1 MEDQDSNNN
10 SFSKNDIN
18 KPFPEDNIQ
27 NENINNINKDKES
40 EKTIEPKSKNIVIHH
55 GKKVSLMDNPINE
68 KKIINLSKYFEES
81 FKVEI
86 DDLINDNEESKDI
99 LLSFEKDKSL
109 LNPENDLISENQK
122 QNENQYLKPK
132 FWKYLDKKYFEDID
146 KKYILIK
153 NKLNKEEIKT
163 IIDKLKENSV
173 DSLYKIKNE
182 KDSELKINKMKNF
195 ENMIENYFNK
205 TSSSQKM
212 INEDEKEEL
221 KKYIFKY
228 REIYKDNNNFYRCV
242 IFSFLEYIILT
253 NNIMFLKELLIEIDD
268 KICINNNKIKN
279 NDYLKN
285 EIELYIHINLIK
297 ELLYILI
304 KYMSEN
310 INNSYEFFIK
320 IYLLYDDFDYG
331 IIFIIRYLLHE
342 YINENKY
349 KIYCDEDNE
358 IEISDLLP
366 SKYKQM
372 YITTEKKFDLFFINE
387 LFKMKS
393 YDCKIIFYLIPYF
406 LDINLKILTYYEGTE
421 KPVHCKSYR
430 ENNDKYTLEL
440 ISCKGFFDICYNKK
454 YYEYHSKTF
463 NIFEE
468 KTEKIL
474 SNKKDSTNSKNSV
487 EESIIEEDKL
497 KINDINISIKE
508 DLKEKCFI
516 CDNCSKGYKG
526 IINKLNFC
534 QECLEEE
541 LKIDILKLYGL
552 YLQYVDHNYQKYS
565 IQIEKYF
572 RSIIRTIKIKNYS
585 IYEVM
590 EGTGYSVYEILNIVK
605 RDICLICRNDTIK
618 NYYYE
623 LPCKCRLCSKKCF
636 KKYRDIMIYKHFDKI
651 NKNNFKRQIFV
662 FDFCICGKKYY
673 YNDLLVLYNYFKTK
687 NKLEDCDKII
697 KIVKN
702 RWKWRC
708 IKCDKLFDPFCMNYR
723 LSLYDPKIN
732 EDFYEKEIKHLIC
745 SDCYDVIYVSKTK
758 YVKCAFCKSEHLIT
772 NSIRVNYENKS
783 DDLCF
788 LI

>member
-1 MEDQDSNNN
+1 MENQDFSNN
-10 SFSKNDIN
+10 SISKNDIN

-27 NENINNINKDKES
+27 SENINNINIDKDS
-40 EKTIEPKSKNIVIHH
+40 ENTIEPENKNIIIHQ
-55 GKKVSLMDNPINE
+55 GKKASLMDNPINE

-81 FKVEI
+81 FKIEI

-109 LNPENDLISENQK
+109 LKLENDLISENPNK
-122 QNENQYLKPK
+122 IGNQYLKPK
-132 FWKYLDKKYFEDID
+132 LWKYLDKMYFDDIN

-163 IIDKLKENSV
+163 IIYKLKENSIY
-173 DSLYKIKNE
+173 SLYKVKNE
-182 KDSELKINKMKNF
+182 KDSEFKINEMKNF
-195 ENMIENYFNK
+195 ENMIENYFKK
-205 TSSSQKM
+205 TSSFQK
-212 INEDEKEEL
+212 INEDEKEKL

-228 REIYKDNNNFYRCV
+228 RDIYKDNNNFYRCV

-304 KYMSEN
+304 KYMSKN
-310 INNSYEFFIK
+310 INKSYEFFIK
-320 IYLLYDDFDYG
+320 IYLLYEDFDYSM
-331 IIFIIRYLLHE
+331 IFIIRYLLYE

-349 KIYCDEDNE
+349 KIYFDEDNE

-366 SKYKQM
+366 SKYNKM
-372 YITTEKKFDLFFINE
+372 HITTEKKFDLFFINE

-393 YDCKIIFYLIPYF
+393 YDSKIIFYLIPYF
-406 LDINLKILTYYEGTE
+406 LDINLKIFTYYQGTE
-421 KPVHCKSYR
+421 KLLHCKSYR
-430 ENNDKYTLEL
+430 EDNNKYTLVL
-440 ISCKGFFDICYNKK
+440 FSYNGFFDICYNIK
-454 YYEYHSKTF
+454 YYEFHSKTL

-468 KTEKIL
+468 KKDKTL
-474 SNKKDSTNSKNSV
+474 SIKKDSTNSKISI
-487 EESIIEEDKL
+487 EDSIIEKDK
-497 KINDINISIKE
+497 KNNDININIKE
-508 DLKEKCFI
+508 ELKEKCFI
-516 CDNCSKGYKG
+516 CDNCSKEYEG
-526 IINKLNFC
+526 ITNKLNFC
-534 QECLEEE
+534 KECLEEE
-541 LKIDILKLYGL
+541 FKTDILKLYGL

-565 IQIEKYF
+565 FQIEKYF

-758 YVKCAFCKSEHLIT
+758 NVKCAFCKSEHLIT